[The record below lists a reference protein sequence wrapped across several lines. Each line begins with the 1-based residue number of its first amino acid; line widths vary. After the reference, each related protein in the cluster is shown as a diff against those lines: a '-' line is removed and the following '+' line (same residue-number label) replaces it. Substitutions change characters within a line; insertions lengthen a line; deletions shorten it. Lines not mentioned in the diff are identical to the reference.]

1 MMTFDSQTNAKL
13 SRSNEQLSDMLYKL
27 NESLRIYQ
35 NVLSNNQDQLKEI
48 KKANSTLTSQ
58 RRFFN
63 ASQIRLMD
71 TDALLKQSTLEL
83 EKLQALE
90 KRLKESMEQERLIK
104 ESQTIFLQEH
114 CPYLSGVKNLEEA
127 SNALEVQE
135 KNNALFLL
143 KEPKLAHLLSQ
154 LDLMSALNAL
164 CDQVLENEIQ
174 DQQSHNKTLE
184 YNALINHDFQA
195 YKAMRL
201 KKFKNKLQSQIQAKE
216 DALKTFLPLEK
227 RLETLKTHFLCDKE
241 NLKSCAKELHQR
253 YQNALI
259 ERDKE
264 LKNAK
269 DNKEKHALILANYE
283 HTLKTLNIEFLSE
296 LNKQMAFLNETMAL
310 NARVLALLAKQ
321 PTKKPLNLSGDLSNE
336 KALIKNIRL
345 DPHGFPSFENFKQ
358 EWASKKR
365 STRLWVQKALNN
377 HAPAKQD
384 VIFIND

>member
-71 TDALLKQSTLEL
+71 TDPLLKQSALEL

-90 KRLKESMEQERLIK
+90 KRLKEKMNQERSIE
-104 ESQTIFLQEH
+104 ESQALFLQEH
-114 CPYLSGVKNLEEA
+114 CPYLSDVKNLEEA

-143 KEPKLAHLLSQ
+143 KEPKLAQLLSQ

-201 KKFKNKLQSQIQAKE
+201 KKIKNKLQSQIQAQE

-227 RLETLKTHFLCDKE
+227 RLETLKSHFLCDKE
-241 NLKSCAKELHQR
+241 NLKSCANQLQQR

-269 DNKEKHALILANYE
+269 NNKEKHALILANYE

-296 LNKQMAFLNETMAL
+296 LSEQMAFLNETMAL
-310 NARVLALLAKQ
+310 NAQVLALLAKQ
-321 PTKKPLNLSGDLSNE
+321 HAKTPKPSNLNGDLSDK
-336 KALIKNIRL
+336 KASIKNIRL
-345 DPHGFPSFENFKQ
+345 DPHGFPSFENFKR
-358 EWASKKR
+358 E
-365 STRLWVQKALNN
+365 
-377 HAPAKQD
+377 
-384 VIFIND
+384 

>member
-1 MMTFDSQTNAKL
+1 MRFFCFLVFFLTFSNAQIMMTFDSQTNAKL
-13 SRSNEQLSDMLYKL
+13 SRSNEQLADMLYKL
-27 NESLRIYQ
+27 NESLKIYQ

-48 KKANSTLTSQ
+48 KKANSTLSSQ
-58 RRFFN
+58 RRFLN

-71 TDALLKQSTLEL
+71 ADALLKQSALEL

-90 KRLKESMEQERLIK
+90 KNLKESVEQERLIK

-135 KNNALFLL
+135 QNNALFLL
-143 KEPKLAHLLSQ
+143 KEPKLAHLLSK

-164 CDQVLENEIQ
+164 CDQVLENQAQ
-174 DQQSHNKTLE
+174 DQQAHNKTLE

-201 KKFKNKLQSQIQAKE
+201 KKVQNKLQNQIQAQE

-241 NLKSCAKELHQR
+241 NLKSCKNQLQQR

-269 DNKEKHALILANYE
+269 NNKEKQALILANYE
-283 HTLKTLNIEFLSE
+283 HALKTLNIEFLSE

-310 NARVLALLAKQ
+310 NAQVLALLAKQ
-321 PTKKPLNLSGDLSNE
+321 HTKKSLIFNNDFKGHSGTE

-345 DPHGFPSFENFKQ
+345 DPHGFPSFKNFKQ
-358 EWASKKR
+358 E
-365 STRLWVQKALNN
+365 
-377 HAPAKQD
+377 
-384 VIFIND
+384 

>member
-13 SRSNEQLSDMLYKL
+13 SRSNEQLADMLYKL
-27 NESLRIYQ
+27 NESLKIYQ

-48 KKANSTLTSQ
+48 KKANSTLSSQ
-58 RRFFN
+58 RRFLN

-71 TDALLKQSTLEL
+71 ADALLKQSALEL

-90 KRLKESMEQERLIK
+90 KSLKESVEQERLIK
-104 ESQTIFLQEH
+104 ESQTLFLQEH

-135 KNNALFLL
+135 QNNALFLL
-143 KEPKLAHLLSQ
+143 KEPKLAHLLSK

-164 CDQVLENEIQ
+164 CDQVLENQ
-174 DQQSHNKTLE
+174 AHNQQAQNKTLE

-195 YKAMRL
+195 YKTMRL
-201 KKFKNKLQSQIQAKE
+201 KKIQNKLQDQIQAKE

-241 NLKSCAKELHQR
+241 NLKSCTNQLRQR

-269 DNKEKHALILANYE
+269 NNKEKQALILANYE
-283 HTLKTLNIEFLSE
+283 HALKTLNIEFLSE

-321 PTKKPLNLSGDLSNE
+321 HTKKSLNPNNDFKGHSSNE
-336 KALIKNIRL
+336 KALIKNIHL
-345 DPHGFPSFENFKQ
+345 DPHGFPSFKNFKQ
-358 EWASKKR
+358 E
-365 STRLWVQKALNN
+365 
-377 HAPAKQD
+377 
-384 VIFIND
+384 

>member
-13 SRSNEQLSDMLYKL
+13 SRSNEQLADMLYKL
-27 NESLRIYQ
+27 NESLKIYQ

-48 KKANSTLTSQ
+48 KKANSTLNSQ
-58 RRFFN
+58 RRFLN

-71 TDALLKQSTLEL
+71 ADALLKQSALEL

-90 KRLKESMEQERLIK
+90 KNLKESVEQERLIK

-135 KNNALFLL
+135 QNNALFLL
-143 KEPKLAHLLSQ
+143 KEPKLAHLLSK

-164 CDQVLENEIQ
+164 CDQVLENQAQ
-174 DQQSHNKTLE
+174 DQQAQNKTLE

-195 YKAMRL
+195 YQAMRL
-201 KKFKNKLQSQIQAKE
+201 KKIQNKLQNQIQAQE

-241 NLKSCAKELHQR
+241 NLKSCKNQLQQR

-269 DNKEKHALILANYE
+269 NNKEKQALILANYE
-283 HTLKTLNIEFLSE
+283 HALKTLNIEFLSE

-310 NARVLALLAKQ
+310 NAQVLALLAKQ
-321 PTKKPLNLSGDLSNE
+321 HTKKSLNLNNDFKGHSGNE

-345 DPHGFPSFENFKQ
+345 DPHGFPSFKNFKQ
-358 EWASKKR
+358 E
-365 STRLWVQKALNN
+365 
-377 HAPAKQD
+377 
-384 VIFIND
+384 

>member
-1 MMTFDSQTNAKL
+1 
-13 SRSNEQLSDMLYKL
+13 
-27 NESLRIYQ
+27 
-35 NVLSNNQDQLKEI
+35 
-48 KKANSTLTSQ
+48 
-58 RRFFN
+58 
-63 ASQIRLMD
+63 
-71 TDALLKQSTLEL
+71 
-83 EKLQALE
+83 
-90 KRLKESMEQERLIK
+90 MEQERLIK

-135 KNNALFLL
+135 QNNALFLL
-143 KEPKLAHLLSQ
+143 KEPKLAHLLSK

-164 CDQVLENEIQ
+164 CDQVLENQAQ
-174 DQQSHNKTLE
+174 DQQAQNKTLE

-201 KKFKNKLQSQIQAKE
+201 KKVQNKLQNQIQAQE

-241 NLKSCAKELHQR
+241 NLKSCKNQLQQR

-269 DNKEKHALILANYE
+269 NNKEKQALILANYE
-283 HTLKTLNIEFLSE
+283 HALKTLNIEFLSE

-310 NARVLALLAKQ
+310 NAQVLALLAKQ
-321 PTKKPLNLSGDLSNE
+321 HTKKPLNFNNGFKGHSGTE

-345 DPHGFPSFENFKQ
+345 DPHGFPSFKNFKQ
-358 EWASKKR
+358 E
-365 STRLWVQKALNN
+365 
-377 HAPAKQD
+377 
-384 VIFIND
+384 

>member
-35 NVLSNNQDQLKEI
+35 SVLSNNQDQLKEI

-71 TDALLKQSTLEL
+71 TDALLKQSALEL

-90 KRLKESMEQERLIK
+90 KRLKEKMNQERLIK
-104 ESQTIFLQEH
+104 ESQTLFLQEH

-143 KEPKLAHLLSQ
+143 KEPKLAQLLSR

-184 YNALINHDFQA
+184 YNALMNHDFQA

-227 RLETLKTHFLCDKE
+227 RLETLKSRFLCDKE
-241 NLKSCAKELHQR
+241 NLKSCANQLQQR

-264 LKNAK
+264 LKDAK
-269 DNKEKHALILANYE
+269 NNKEKHALILANYE

-296 LNKQMAFLNETMAL
+296 LSEQMAFLNETMAL
-310 NARVLALLAKQ
+310 NAQVLALLAKQ
-321 PTKKPLNLSGDLSNE
+321 HAKTPKPSNLNGDLSDK
-336 KALIKNIRL
+336 KASIKNIRL

-358 EWASKKR
+358 E
-365 STRLWVQKALNN
+365 
-377 HAPAKQD
+377 
-384 VIFIND
+384 

>member
-1 MMTFDSQTNAKL
+1 MRFFCLFLFFLTFSNAQIMMTFDSQTNAKL

-35 NVLSNNQDQLKEI
+35 SVLSNNQDQLKEI
-48 KKANSTLTSQ
+48 KKANSALNSQ

-71 TDALLKQSTLEL
+71 TDALLKQSALEL

-90 KRLKESMEQERLIK
+90 KRLKEGMEQERLIE
-104 ESQTIFLQEH
+104 ESQALFLQEH

-135 KNNALFLL
+135 QNNALFLL
-143 KEPKLAHLLSQ
+143 KEPKLARLLSR

-164 CDQVLENEIQ
+164 CDQVLENQ
-174 DQQSHNKTLE
+174 AHDQQSHNKTLE

-269 DNKEKHALILANYE
+269 NNKEKHALILANYE
-283 HTLKTLNIEFLSE
+283 HALKTLNVEFLSE

-310 NARVLALLAKQ
+310 NAKVLALLAQ
-321 PTKKPLNLSGDLSNE
+321 QQIKKPLNVSGGLSGG

-358 EWASKKR
+358 E
-365 STRLWVQKALNN
+365 
-377 HAPAKQD
+377 
-384 VIFIND
+384 

>member
-1 MMTFDSQTNAKL
+1 MRFFCLFLFFLTFSNAQIMMTFDSQTNAKL

-71 TDALLKQSTLEL
+71 TDALLKQSALEL

-104 ESQTIFLQEH
+104 ESQTLFLQEH

-143 KEPKLAHLLSQ
+143 KEPKLAQLLSR

-174 DQQSHNKTLE
+174 VQQSHNKTLE

-227 RLETLKTHFLCDKE
+227 RLETLKSRFLCDKE
-241 NLKSCAKELHQR
+241 NLKSCANQLQQR

-269 DNKEKHALILANYE
+269 NNKEKHALILANYE
-283 HTLKTLNIEFLSE
+283 HTLKTLSIEFLSE
-296 LNKQMAFLNETMAL
+296 LSEQMAFLNETMAL
-310 NARVLALLAKQ
+310 NAQVLALLAKQ
-321 PTKKPLNLSGDLSNE
+321 HAKTPKPSNLSGDLSDK
-336 KALIKNIRL
+336 KASIKNIRL

-358 EWASKKR
+358 E
-365 STRLWVQKALNN
+365 
-377 HAPAKQD
+377 
-384 VIFIND
+384 

>member
-1 MMTFDSQTNAKL
+1 MRFFCFLVFFLTFSNAQIMMTFDSQTNAKL
-13 SRSNEQLSDMLYKL
+13 SRSNEQLADMLYKL
-27 NESLRIYQ
+27 NESLKIYQ

-48 KKANSTLTSQ
+48 KKTNSTLNSQ
-58 RRFFN
+58 RRFLN

-71 TDALLKQSTLEL
+71 ADALLKQSALEL

-90 KRLKESMEQERLIK
+90 KNLKESMGQERLIK
-104 ESQTIFLQEH
+104 ESQTIFLQER

-135 KNNALFLL
+135 QNNALFLL
-143 KEPKLAHLLSQ
+143 KEPKLAHLLSK

-164 CDQVLENEIQ
+164 CDQVLENQAQ
-174 DQQSHNKTLE
+174 DQQAQNKTLE

-201 KKFKNKLQSQIQAKE
+201 KKIQNKLQNQIQAQE

-241 NLKSCAKELHQR
+241 NLKSCKNQLQQR

-269 DNKEKHALILANYE
+269 NNKEKQALILANYE
-283 HTLKTLNIEFLSE
+283 HALKTLNIEFLSE

-310 NARVLALLAKQ
+310 NAQVLALLAKQ
-321 PTKKPLNLSGDLSNE
+321 HTKKPLIFNNDFKGHSGTE
-336 KALIKNIRL
+336 KTLIKNIRL
-345 DPHGFPSFENFKQ
+345 DPHGFPSFKNFKQ
-358 EWASKKR
+358 E
-365 STRLWVQKALNN
+365 
-377 HAPAKQD
+377 
-384 VIFIND
+384 

>member
-1 MMTFDSQTNAKL
+1 MRFFCLFLFFLTFSNAQIMMTFDSQTNAKL

-71 TDALLKQSTLEL
+71 TDALLKQSALEL

-104 ESQTIFLQEH
+104 ESQTLFLQEH

-143 KEPKLAHLLSQ
+143 KEPKLAQLLSR

-227 RLETLKTHFLCDKE
+227 RLETLKSRFLCDKE
-241 NLKSCAKELHQR
+241 NLKSCANQLQQR

-269 DNKEKHALILANYE
+269 NNKEKHALILANYE
-283 HTLKTLNIEFLSE
+283 HTLKTLSIEFLSE
-296 LNKQMAFLNETMAL
+296 LSEQMAFLNETMAL
-310 NARVLALLAKQ
+310 NAQVLALLAKQ
-321 PTKKPLNLSGDLSNE
+321 HAKTPKPSNLSGDLSDK
-336 KALIKNIRL
+336 KASIKNIRL

-358 EWASKKR
+358 E
-365 STRLWVQKALNN
+365 
-377 HAPAKQD
+377 
-384 VIFIND
+384 

>member
-1 MMTFDSQTNAKL
+1 MRFFCFLVFFLTFSNAQIMMTFDSQTNAKL
-13 SRSNEQLSDMLYKL
+13 SRSNEQLADMLYKL
-27 NESLRIYQ
+27 NESLKIYQ

-48 KKANSTLTSQ
+48 KKANSTLSSQ
-58 RRFFN
+58 RRFLN

-71 TDALLKQSTLEL
+71 ADALLKQSALEL

-90 KRLKESMEQERLIK
+90 KNLKESVEQERLIK

-135 KNNALFLL
+135 QNNALFLL
-143 KEPKLAHLLSQ
+143 KEPKLTHLLSK

-164 CDQVLENEIQ
+164 CDQVLENQAQ
-174 DQQSHNKTLE
+174 DQQAHNKTLE

-201 KKFKNKLQSQIQAKE
+201 KKVQNKLQNQIQAQE

-241 NLKSCAKELHQR
+241 NLKSCKNQLQQR

-269 DNKEKHALILANYE
+269 NNKEKQALILANYE
-283 HTLKTLNIEFLSE
+283 HALKTLNIEFLSE

-310 NARVLALLAKQ
+310 NAQVLALLAKQ
-321 PTKKPLNLSGDLSNE
+321 HTKKSLNLNNDFKGHSGTE

-345 DPHGFPSFENFKQ
+345 DPHGFPSFKNFKQ
-358 EWASKKR
+358 E
-365 STRLWVQKALNN
+365 
-377 HAPAKQD
+377 
-384 VIFIND
+384 

>member
-1 MMTFDSQTNAKL
+1 MRFFCFFLFFLTFSNAQIMMTFDSQTNAKL

-48 KKANSTLTSQ
+48 KKANSTLNSQ

-71 TDALLKQSTLEL
+71 TDALLKQSALEL

-104 ESQTIFLQEH
+104 ESQALFLQEY

-143 KEPKLAHLLSQ
+143 KEPKLAQLLSR

-201 KKFKNKLQSQIQAKE
+201 KKIKNKLQSQIQAKE

-227 RLETLKTHFLCDKE
+227 RLETLKSHFLCDKE
-241 NLKSCAKELHQR
+241 NLKSCTNQLHQR

-269 DNKEKHALILANYE
+269 NNKEKHALILANYE
-283 HTLKTLNIEFLSE
+283 HTLKTLSIEFLSE

-321 PTKKPLNLSGDLSNE
+321 QTKKPSNLSGDLSNG
-336 KALIKNIRL
+336 KTLIKNIRL

-358 EWASKKR
+358 E
-365 STRLWVQKALNN
+365 
-377 HAPAKQD
+377 
-384 VIFIND
+384 

>member
-1 MMTFDSQTNAKL
+1 MRFFCFLVFFLTFSNAQIMMTFDSQTNAKL
-13 SRSNEQLSDMLYKL
+13 SRSNEQLADMLYKL
-27 NESLRIYQ
+27 NESLKIYQ

-48 KKANSTLTSQ
+48 KKANSTLSSQ
-58 RRFFN
+58 RRFLN

-71 TDALLKQSTLEL
+71 ADALLKQSALEL

-90 KRLKESMEQERLIK
+90 KNLKESVEQERLIK

-135 KNNALFLL
+135 QNNALFLL
-143 KEPKLAHLLSQ
+143 KEPKLAHLLSK

-164 CDQVLENEIQ
+164 CDQVLENQAQ
-174 DQQSHNKTLE
+174 DQQAQNKTLE

-201 KKFKNKLQSQIQAKE
+201 KKVQNKLQNQIQAQE

-241 NLKSCAKELHQR
+241 NLKSCKNQLQQR

-269 DNKEKHALILANYE
+269 NNKEKQALILANYE
-283 HTLKTLNIEFLSE
+283 HALKTLNIEFLSE

-310 NARVLALLAKQ
+310 NAQVLALLAKQ
-321 PTKKPLNLSGDLSNE
+321 HTKKSLNLNNDFKGHSGTE

-345 DPHGFPSFENFKQ
+345 DPHGFPSFKNFKQ
-358 EWASKKR
+358 E
-365 STRLWVQKALNN
+365 
-377 HAPAKQD
+377 
-384 VIFIND
+384 

>member
-1 MMTFDSQTNAKL
+1 MRFFCFLVFFLTFSNAQIMMTFDSQTNAKL
-13 SRSNEQLSDMLYKL
+13 SRSNEQLADMLYKL
-27 NESLRIYQ
+27 NESLKIYQ

-48 KKANSTLTSQ
+48 KKANSTLSSQ
-58 RRFFN
+58 RRFLN

-71 TDALLKQSTLEL
+71 ADALLKQSALEL

-90 KRLKESMEQERLIK
+90 KNLKESVEQERLIK
-104 ESQTIFLQEH
+104 ESQMIFLQEH

-135 KNNALFLL
+135 QNNALFLL
-143 KEPKLAHLLSQ
+143 KEPKLTHLLSK

-164 CDQVLENEIQ
+164 CDQVLENQAQ
-174 DQQSHNKTLE
+174 DQQAQNKTLE

-201 KKFKNKLQSQIQAKE
+201 KKVQNKLQNQIQAQE

-241 NLKSCAKELHQR
+241 NLKSCKNQLQQR

-269 DNKEKHALILANYE
+269 NNKEKQALILANYE
-283 HTLKTLNIEFLSE
+283 HALKTLNIEFLSE

-310 NARVLALLAKQ
+310 NAQVLALLAKQ
-321 PTKKPLNLSGDLSNE
+321 HTKKSLNLNNDFKGHSGTE

-345 DPHGFPSFENFKQ
+345 DPHGFPSFKNFKQ
-358 EWASKKR
+358 E
-365 STRLWVQKALNN
+365 
-377 HAPAKQD
+377 
-384 VIFIND
+384 

>member
-48 KKANSTLTSQ
+48 KKANSTLNSQ

-71 TDALLKQSTLEL
+71 TDALLKQSALEL

-90 KRLKESMEQERLIK
+90 KRLKERMEQERLIE
-104 ESQTIFLQEH
+104 ESQTLFLQEH
-114 CPYLSGVKNLEEA
+114 CPYLSGIKNLEEA

-135 KNNALFLL
+135 QNNALFLL
-143 KEPKLAHLLSQ
+143 KEPKLARLLSR

-164 CDQVLENEIQ
+164 CDQVLENQ
-174 DQQSHNKTLE
+174 AHDQQSHNKTLE

-201 KKFKNKLQSQIQAKE
+201 KKFKNRLQSQIQAKE

-269 DNKEKHALILANYE
+269 NNKEKHALILANYE
-283 HTLKTLNIEFLSE
+283 HTLKTLSIEFLSE
-296 LNKQMAFLNETMAL
+296 LSEQMAFLNETMAL
-310 NARVLALLAKQ
+310 NARVLALLAQ
-321 PTKKPLNLSGDLSNE
+321 QQTKKPFNVSGGLSGGLSDR

-345 DPHGFPSFENFKQ
+345 DPHGFPSFENFKR
-358 EWASKKR
+358 E
-365 STRLWVQKALNN
+365 
-377 HAPAKQD
+377 
-384 VIFIND
+384 

>member
-1 MMTFDSQTNAKL
+1 MRFFCFFLFFLTFSNAQIMMTFDSQTNAKL
-13 SRSNEQLSDMLYKL
+13 SRSNEQLADMLYKL
-27 NESLRIYQ
+27 NESLKIYQ

-48 KKANSTLTSQ
+48 KKANSTLNSQ
-58 RRFFN
+58 RRFLN

-71 TDALLKQSTLEL
+71 ADALLKQSALEL

-90 KRLKESMEQERLIK
+90 KNLKESMEQERLIK

-127 SNALEVQE
+127 SNALEIQE
-135 KNNALFLL
+135 QNNALFLL
-143 KEPKLAHLLSQ
+143 KEPKLAHLLSK

-164 CDQVLENEIQ
+164 CDQVLENQAQ
-174 DQQSHNKTLE
+174 DQQAQNKTLE

-201 KKFKNKLQSQIQAKE
+201 KKIQNKLQNQIQAQE

-241 NLKSCAKELHQR
+241 NLKSCANQLRQR

-269 DNKEKHALILANYE
+269 NNKEKQALILANYE
-283 HTLKTLNIEFLSE
+283 HALKTLNIEFLSE

-310 NARVLALLAKQ
+310 NAQVLALLAKQ
-321 PTKKPLNLSGDLSNE
+321 HTKKSLNFNNDFKGHSGTE

-345 DPHGFPSFENFKQ
+345 DPHGFPSFKNFKQ
-358 EWASKKR
+358 E
-365 STRLWVQKALNN
+365 
-377 HAPAKQD
+377 
-384 VIFIND
+384 

>member
-1 MMTFDSQTNAKL
+1 MRFFCFFLFFLTFSNAQIMMTFDSQTNAKL

-35 NVLSNNQDQLKEI
+35 SVLSNNQDQLKEI
-48 KKANSTLTSQ
+48 KKANSTLNSQ

-71 TDALLKQSTLEL
+71 TDALLKQSALEL

-90 KRLKESMEQERLIK
+90 KRLKEGMEQERLIE
-104 ESQTIFLQEH
+104 ESQTLFLQEH

-135 KNNALFLL
+135 QNNALFLL
-143 KEPKLAHLLSQ
+143 KDPKLARLLSR
-154 LDLMSALNAL
+154 LDLMSTLNAL
-164 CDQVLENEIQ
+164 CDQVLENQ
-174 DQQSHNKTLE
+174 AHNQQSHNKTLE
-184 YNALINHDFQA
+184 YNALKNHDFQA

-201 KKFKNKLQSQIQAKE
+201 KKIKNKIQGQIQAKE

-241 NLKSCAKELHQR
+241 NLKSCAKELRQR

-259 ERDKE
+259 ERDRE

-269 DNKEKHALILANYE
+269 NNKEKHALILANYE
-283 HTLKTLNIEFLSE
+283 HALKTLNVEFLSE
-296 LNKQMAFLNETMAL
+296 LSEQMAFLNETMAL
-310 NARVLALLAKQ
+310 NAKVLALLAQ
-321 PTKKPLNLSGDLSNE
+321 QQTKKPFNVSGSLSGGKS
-336 KALIKNIRL
+336 LIKNIRL
-345 DPHGFPSFENFKQ
+345 DPHGFPSFENFKR
-358 EWASKKR
+358 E
-365 STRLWVQKALNN
+365 
-377 HAPAKQD
+377 
-384 VIFIND
+384 

>member
-35 NVLSNNQDQLKEI
+35 NMLSNNQDQLKEI
-48 KKANSTLTSQ
+48 KKANSTLNSQ

-71 TDALLKQSTLEL
+71 TDALLKQSALEL

-90 KRLKESMEQERLIK
+90 KHIKKGMEQERLIK
-104 ESQTIFLQEH
+104 ESQTLFLQEY

-135 KNNALFLL
+135 QNNALFLL

-164 CDQVLENEIQ
+164 CDQVLENQ
-174 DQQSHNKTLE
+174 AHNQQSHNKTLE

-201 KKFKNKLQSQIQAKE
+201 KKFKNKLQSQIQAQE

-241 NLKSCAKELHQR
+241 NLKSCAKELRQR

-269 DNKEKHALILANYE
+269 NNKEKHALILANYE

-310 NARVLALLAKQ
+310 NAQVLALLAKQ
-321 PTKKPLNLSGDLSNE
+321 HAKTPKPFNLSGDLSDK
-336 KALIKNIRL
+336 KAFIKNIRL
-345 DPHGFPSFENFKQ
+345 DPHGFPSFENFKR
-358 EWASKKR
+358 E
-365 STRLWVQKALNN
+365 
-377 HAPAKQD
+377 
-384 VIFIND
+384 

>member
-1 MMTFDSQTNAKL
+1 MRFFCFLVFFLTFSNAQIMMTFDSQTNAKL
-13 SRSNEQLSDMLYKL
+13 SRSNEQLADMLYKL
-27 NESLRIYQ
+27 NESLKIYQ

-48 KKANSTLTSQ
+48 KKANSTLSSQ
-58 RRFFN
+58 RRFLN

-71 TDALLKQSTLEL
+71 ADALLKQSALEL

-90 KRLKESMEQERLIK
+90 KNLKESVEQERLIK
-104 ESQTIFLQEH
+104 ESQMIFLQEH

-135 KNNALFLL
+135 QNNALFLL
-143 KEPKLAHLLSQ
+143 KEPKLAHLLSK

-164 CDQVLENEIQ
+164 CDQVLENQAQ
-174 DQQSHNKTLE
+174 DQQAQNKTLE

-201 KKFKNKLQSQIQAKE
+201 KKVQNKLQNQIQAQE

-241 NLKSCAKELHQR
+241 NLKSCKNQLQQR

-269 DNKEKHALILANYE
+269 NNKEKQALILANYE
-283 HTLKTLNIEFLSE
+283 HALKTLNIEFLSE

-310 NARVLALLAKQ
+310 NAQVLALLAKQ
-321 PTKKPLNLSGDLSNE
+321 HTKKPLNFNNDFKGHSGTE

-345 DPHGFPSFENFKQ
+345 DPHGFPSFKNFKQ
-358 EWASKKR
+358 E
-365 STRLWVQKALNN
+365 
-377 HAPAKQD
+377 
-384 VIFIND
+384 

>member
-1 MMTFDSQTNAKL
+1 MRFFCFFLFFLTFSNAQIMMTFDSQTNAKL

-35 NVLSNNQDQLKEI
+35 SVLSNNQDQLKEI
-48 KKANSTLTSQ
+48 KKANSTLNSQ

-71 TDALLKQSTLEL
+71 TDVLLKQSALEL

-90 KRLKESMEQERLIK
+90 KHIKKGMEQERLIK
-104 ESQTIFLQEH
+104 ESQTLFLQEH
-114 CPYLSGVKNLEEA
+114 CPYLSGVKSLEEA

-135 KNNALFLL
+135 QNNALFLL
-143 KEPKLAHLLSQ
+143 KEPKLAHLLSR
-154 LDLMSALNAL
+154 LDLMSALNTL
-164 CDQVLENEIQ
+164 CDQVLENQ
-174 DQQSHNKTLE
+174 ANNQQSHNKTLE
-184 YNALINHDFQA
+184 YNALKNHDFQA

-201 KKFKNKLQSQIQAKE
+201 KKFKNKIQSQIQAKE

-264 LKNAK
+264 LKDAK
-269 DNKEKHALILANYE
+269 NNKEKHALILANYE
-283 HTLKTLNIEFLSE
+283 HTLKTLNIEFLNE

-310 NARVLALLAKQ
+310 NARVLALLAQ
-321 PTKKPLNLSGDLSNE
+321 QQTKKPFNVSGDLSGG
-336 KALIKNIRL
+336 KTLIKNIRL

-358 EWASKKR
+358 E
-365 STRLWVQKALNN
+365 
-377 HAPAKQD
+377 
-384 VIFIND
+384 

>member
-48 KKANSTLTSQ
+48 KKANSTLNSQ

-71 TDALLKQSTLEL
+71 TDALLKQSALEL

-90 KRLKESMEQERLIK
+90 KHIKKGMEQERLIG
-104 ESQTIFLQEH
+104 ESKVLFLQEH

-127 SNALEVQE
+127 SNALEVKEQ
-135 KNNALFLL
+135 NNALFLL
-143 KEPKLAHLLSQ
+143 KEPKLAYLLSR
-154 LDLMSALNAL
+154 LDLMSALSAL
-164 CDQVLENEIQ
+164 CDQVLENQ
-174 DQQSHNKTLE
+174 SHNQQSHNKTLE
-184 YNALINHDFQA
+184 YNALKNHDFQA

-269 DNKEKHALILANYE
+269 NNKEKHALILANYE

-310 NARVLALLAKQ
+310 NARVLALLAQ
-321 PTKKPLNLSGDLSNE
+321 QQTKKPFNLSGGLSGG
-336 KALIKNIRL
+336 KILIKNIRL

-358 EWASKKR
+358 E
-365 STRLWVQKALNN
+365 
-377 HAPAKQD
+377 
-384 VIFIND
+384 

>member
-48 KKANSTLTSQ
+48 KKANSTLNSQ

-71 TDALLKQSTLEL
+71 TDVLLKQSTLEL

-90 KRLKESMEQERLIK
+90 KRLKEGMEQERLIK
-104 ESQTIFLQEH
+104 ESQTLFLQEH

-135 KNNALFLL
+135 QNNALFLL
-143 KEPKLAHLLSQ
+143 KEPKLARLLSR

-164 CDQVLENEIQ
+164 CDQVLENQ
-174 DQQSHNKTLE
+174 AHDQQSHNKTLE

-216 DALKTFLPLEK
+216 DVLKTFLPLEK

-241 NLKSCAKELHQR
+241 NLKSCAKELRQR

-259 ERDKE
+259 ERDRE

-269 DNKEKHALILANYE
+269 NNKEKHALILANYE
-283 HTLKTLNIEFLSE
+283 HTLKTLNVEFLSE
-296 LNKQMAFLNETMAL
+296 LSEQMAFLNETMAL
-310 NARVLALLAKQ
+310 NAQVLALLAQ
-321 PTKKPLNLSGDLSNE
+321 QQTKKPFNASGGLSGGKS
-336 KALIKNIRL
+336 LIKNIRL
-345 DPHGFPSFENFKQ
+345 DPHGFPSFENFKR
-358 EWASKKR
+358 E
-365 STRLWVQKALNN
+365 
-377 HAPAKQD
+377 
-384 VIFIND
+384 

>member
-35 NVLSNNQDQLKEI
+35 SVLSNNQDQLKEI

-71 TDALLKQSTLEL
+71 TDALLKQSALEL

-104 ESQTIFLQEH
+104 ESQTLFLQEH

-135 KNNALFLL
+135 QNNALFLL
-143 KEPKLAHLLSQ
+143 KEPKLAHLLSR

-164 CDQVLENEIQ
+164 CDQVLESQAHN
-174 DQQSHNKTLE
+174 QQSHNKTLE
-184 YNALINHDFQA
+184 YNALKNHDFQA

-241 NLKSCAKELHQR
+241 NLKSCAKELQQR

-264 LKNAK
+264 LKDAK
-269 DNKEKHALILANYE
+269 NNKEKHALILANYE

-321 PTKKPLNLSGDLSNE
+321 PTKKPLNLSGDLSNG
-336 KALIKNIRL
+336 KTLIKNIRL
-345 DPHGFPSFENFKQ
+345 DPHGFPSFKNFKR
-358 EWASKKR
+358 E
-365 STRLWVQKALNN
+365 
-377 HAPAKQD
+377 
-384 VIFIND
+384 

>member
-1 MMTFDSQTNAKL
+1 MTFDSQTNAKL

-71 TDALLKQSTLEL
+71 TDALLKQSALEL

-104 ESQTIFLQEH
+104 ESQTLFLQEH

-143 KEPKLAHLLSQ
+143 KEPKLAQLLSR

-164 CDQVLENEIQ
+164 CDQVLENQ
-174 DQQSHNKTLE
+174 AHNQQSHNKTLE

-201 KKFKNKLQSQIQAKE
+201 KKTLEYNALINHDFQAYKAMRLKKIKNKLQSQIQAQE

-227 RLETLKTHFLCDKE
+227 RLETLKSHFLCDKE
-241 NLKSCAKELHQR
+241 NLKSCANQLRQR

-269 DNKEKHALILANYE
+269 NNKEKHALILANYE

-296 LNKQMAFLNETMAL
+296 LSEQMAFLNETMAL
-310 NARVLALLAKQ
+310 NAQVLALLAKQ
-321 PTKKPLNLSGDLSNE
+321 QTKKPLNLSGDLSGG

-345 DPHGFPSFENFKQ
+345 DPHGFPSFKNFKQ
-358 EWASKKR
+358 E
-365 STRLWVQKALNN
+365 
-377 HAPAKQD
+377 
-384 VIFIND
+384 

>member
-35 NVLSNNQDQLKEI
+35 SVLSNNQDQLKEI

-71 TDALLKQSTLEL
+71 TDALLKQSALEL

-90 KRLKESMEQERLIK
+90 KRLKEGMEQERLIK
-104 ESQTIFLQEH
+104 ESQTLFLQEH

-135 KNNALFLL
+135 QNNALFLL

-164 CDQVLENEIQ
+164 CDQVLENQ
-174 DQQSHNKTLE
+174 AHDQQSHNKTLE
-184 YNALINHDFQA
+184 YNALMNHDFQA

-241 NLKSCAKELHQR
+241 NLKSCAKELRQR

-269 DNKEKHALILANYE
+269 NNKEKHALILANYE

-296 LNKQMAFLNETMAL
+296 LSEQMAFLNETMAL
-310 NARVLALLAKQ
+310 NAKVLALLAQ
-321 PTKKPLNLSGDLSNE
+321 QQTKKPLNVSGGLSGG

-345 DPHGFPSFENFKQ
+345 DPHGFPSFENFKR
-358 EWASKKR
+358 K
-365 STRLWVQKALNN
+365 
-377 HAPAKQD
+377 
-384 VIFIND
+384 

>member
-1 MMTFDSQTNAKL
+1 MRFFCFLVFFLTFSNAQIMMTFDSQTNAKL
-13 SRSNEQLSDMLYKL
+13 SRSNEQLADMLYKL
-27 NESLRIYQ
+27 NESLKIYQ

-48 KKANSTLTSQ
+48 KKANSTLSSQ
-58 RRFFN
+58 RRFLN

-71 TDALLKQSTLEL
+71 ADALLKQSALEL

-90 KRLKESMEQERLIK
+90 KNLKESVEQERLIK
-104 ESQTIFLQEH
+104 ESQMIFLQEH

-135 KNNALFLL
+135 QNNALFLL
-143 KEPKLAHLLSQ
+143 KEPKLAHLLSK

-164 CDQVLENEIQ
+164 CDQVLENQAQ
-174 DQQSHNKTLE
+174 DQQAHNKTLE

-201 KKFKNKLQSQIQAKE
+201 KKIQNKLQNQIQAQE

-241 NLKSCAKELHQR
+241 NLKSCKNQLQQR

-269 DNKEKHALILANYE
+269 NNKEKQALILANYE
-283 HTLKTLNIEFLSE
+283 HALKTLNIEFLSE

-310 NARVLALLAKQ
+310 NAQVLALLAKQ
-321 PTKKPLNLSGDLSNE
+321 HAKTPKPSNLSGDLSDK
-336 KALIKNIRL
+336 KASIKNIRL
-345 DPHGFPSFENFKQ
+345 DPHGFPSFENFKR
-358 EWASKKR
+358 E
-365 STRLWVQKALNN
+365 
-377 HAPAKQD
+377 
-384 VIFIND
+384 

>member
-1 MMTFDSQTNAKL
+1 
-13 SRSNEQLSDMLYKL
+13 
-27 NESLRIYQ
+27 
-35 NVLSNNQDQLKEI
+35 
-48 KKANSTLTSQ
+48 
-58 RRFFN
+58 
-63 ASQIRLMD
+63 MD
-71 TDALLKQSTLEL
+71 TDALLKQSALEL

-90 KRLKESMEQERLIK
+90 KHLKESMEHERLIK
-104 ESQTIFLQEH
+104 ESQALFLQEH

-143 KEPKLAHLLSQ
+143 KEPKLFHLLSR

-184 YNALINHDFQA
+184 YNALMNHDFQA

-201 KKFKNKLQSQIQAKE
+201 KKIKNKLQSQIQAKE

-227 RLETLKTHFLCDKE
+227 RLETLKSRFLCDKE
-241 NLKSCAKELHQR
+241 NLKSCANQLQQR

-269 DNKEKHALILANYE
+269 NNKEKHALILANYE

-296 LNKQMAFLNETMAL
+296 LSEQMAFLNETMAL
-310 NARVLALLAKQ
+310 NAQVLALLAQ
-321 PTKKPLNLSGDLSNE
+321 QQTKKPFNVSDGLSGG

-345 DPHGFPSFENFKQ
+345 DPHGFPSFKNFKQ
-358 EWASKKR
+358 EW
-365 STRLWVQKALNN
+365 
-377 HAPAKQD
+377 
-384 VIFIND
+384 I

>member
-1 MMTFDSQTNAKL
+1 MRFFCFFLFFLTFSNAQIMMTFDSQTNAKL

-48 KKANSTLTSQ
+48 KKANSTLNSQ

-71 TDALLKQSTLEL
+71 TDALLKQSALEL

-104 ESQTIFLQEH
+104 ESQTLFLQEH

-135 KNNALFLL
+135 QNNALFLL
-143 KEPKLAHLLSQ
+143 KEPKLAHLLSR

-201 KKFKNKLQSQIQAKE
+201 KKFKNKIQSQIQAKE

-283 HTLKTLNIEFLSE
+283 YTLKTLNIEFLSE

-310 NARVLALLAKQ
+310 NARVLALLAQ
-321 PTKKPLNLSGDLSNE
+321 QQTKKPFNVSGGLSGDLSNE

-345 DPHGFPSFENFKQ
+345 DPHGFPSFENFKR
-358 EWASKKR
+358 E
-365 STRLWVQKALNN
+365 
-377 HAPAKQD
+377 
-384 VIFIND
+384 

>member
-1 MMTFDSQTNAKL
+1 MRFFCFFLFFLTFSNAQIMMTFDSQTNAKL

-48 KKANSTLTSQ
+48 KKANSTLNSQ

-71 TDALLKQSTLEL
+71 TDALLKQSALEL

-90 KRLKESMEQERLIK
+90 KRLKEGMEQERLIE
-104 ESQTIFLQEH
+104 ESQMLFLQEH

-135 KNNALFLL
+135 QNNALFLL
-143 KEPKLAHLLSQ
+143 KDPKLARLLSR

-164 CDQVLENEIQ
+164 CDQVLENQ
-174 DQQSHNKTLE
+174 THDQQSHNKTLE

-201 KKFKNKLQSQIQAKE
+201 KKIKNKIQSQIQAKE

-241 NLKSCAKELHQR
+241 NLKSCAKELRQR

-269 DNKEKHALILANYE
+269 NNKEKHALILANYE
-283 HTLKTLNIEFLSE
+283 HTLKTLSIEFLSE
-296 LNKQMAFLNETMAL
+296 LSEQMAFLNETMAL
-310 NARVLALLAKQ
+310 NAKVLALLAQ
-321 PTKKPLNLSGDLSNE
+321 QQTKKPFNVSGGLSGG

-345 DPHGFPSFENFKQ
+345 DPHGFPSFENFKR
-358 EWASKKR
+358 E
-365 STRLWVQKALNN
+365 
-377 HAPAKQD
+377 
-384 VIFIND
+384 

>member
-13 SRSNEQLSDMLYKL
+13 SRSNEQLADMLYKL
-27 NESLRIYQ
+27 NESLKIYQ

-48 KKANSTLTSQ
+48 KKANSTLNSQ
-58 RRFFN
+58 RRFLN

-71 TDALLKQSTLEL
+71 ADALLKQSALEL

-90 KRLKESMEQERLIK
+90 KNLKESVEQERLIK

-135 KNNALFLL
+135 QNNALFLL
-143 KEPKLAHLLSQ
+143 KEPKLAHLLSK

-164 CDQVLENEIQ
+164 CDQVLENQAQ
-174 DQQSHNKTLE
+174 DQQAHNKTLE

-201 KKFKNKLQSQIQAKE
+201 KKIQNKLQNQIQAQE

-241 NLKSCAKELHQR
+241 NLKSCKNQLQQR

-269 DNKEKHALILANYE
+269 NNKEKQALILANYE
-283 HTLKTLNIEFLSE
+283 HALKTLNIEFLSE

-310 NARVLALLAKQ
+310 NAQVLALLAKQ
-321 PTKKPLNLSGDLSNE
+321 HTKKSLNFNNDFKGHSGNE
-336 KALIKNIRL
+336 KASIKNIRL
-345 DPHGFPSFENFKQ
+345 DPHGFPSFKNFKQ
-358 EWASKKR
+358 E
-365 STRLWVQKALNN
+365 
-377 HAPAKQD
+377 
-384 VIFIND
+384 

>member
-1 MMTFDSQTNAKL
+1 MRFFCFLVFFLTFSNAQIMMTFDSQTNAKL
-13 SRSNEQLSDMLYKL
+13 SRSNEQLADMLYKL
-27 NESLRIYQ
+27 NESLKIYQ

-48 KKANSTLTSQ
+48 KKANSTLSSQ
-58 RRFFN
+58 RRFLN

-71 TDALLKQSTLEL
+71 ADALLKQSALEL

-90 KRLKESMEQERLIK
+90 KNLKESVEQERLIK
-104 ESQTIFLQEH
+104 ESQMIFLQEH

-135 KNNALFLL
+135 QNNALFLL
-143 KEPKLAHLLSQ
+143 KEPKLAHLLSK

-164 CDQVLENEIQ
+164 CDQVLENQAQ
-174 DQQSHNKTLE
+174 DQQAHNKTLE

-201 KKFKNKLQSQIQAKE
+201 KKIQNKLQNQIQAQE

-241 NLKSCAKELHQR
+241 NLKSCKNQLQQR

-269 DNKEKHALILANYE
+269 NNKEKQALILANYE
-283 HTLKTLNIEFLSE
+283 HALKTLNIEFLSE

-321 PTKKPLNLSGDLSNE
+321 HTKKSLNFNNDFKGHSGTE

-345 DPHGFPSFENFKQ
+345 DPHGFPSFKNFKQ
-358 EWASKKR
+358 E
-365 STRLWVQKALNN
+365 
-377 HAPAKQD
+377 
-384 VIFIND
+384 

>member
-1 MMTFDSQTNAKL
+1 
-13 SRSNEQLSDMLYKL
+13 
-27 NESLRIYQ
+27 
-35 NVLSNNQDQLKEI
+35 
-48 KKANSTLTSQ
+48 
-58 RRFFN
+58 
-63 ASQIRLMD
+63 
-71 TDALLKQSTLEL
+71 
-83 EKLQALE
+83 
-90 KRLKESMEQERLIK
+90 MEQERLIK

-135 KNNALFLL
+135 QNNALFLL
-143 KEPKLAHLLSQ
+143 KEPKLAHLLSK

-164 CDQVLENEIQ
+164 CDQVLENQAQ
-174 DQQSHNKTLE
+174 DQQAHNKTLE

-195 YKAMRL
+195 YKAMCL
-201 KKFKNKLQSQIQAKE
+201 KKVQNKLQNQIQAQE

-241 NLKSCAKELHQR
+241 NLKSCKNQLQQR

-269 DNKEKHALILANYE
+269 NNKEKQALILANYE
-283 HTLKTLNIEFLSE
+283 HALKTLNIEFLSE

-321 PTKKPLNLSGDLSNE
+321 HTKKSLIFNNDFKGHSGTE

-345 DPHGFPSFENFKQ
+345 DPHGFPSFKNFKQ
-358 EWASKKR
+358 E
-365 STRLWVQKALNN
+365 
-377 HAPAKQD
+377 
-384 VIFIND
+384 

>member
-1 MMTFDSQTNAKL
+1 MRFFCFFLFFLTFSNAQIMMTFDSQTNAKL

-35 NVLSNNQDQLKEI
+35 SVLSNNQDQLKEI

-63 ASQIRLMD
+63 ASQIRLMN
-71 TDALLKQSTLEL
+71 TDALLKQSALEL

-104 ESQTIFLQEH
+104 ESQTLFLQEH
-114 CPYLSGVKNLEEA
+114 CPYLSGVKSLEEA

-143 KEPKLAHLLSQ
+143 KEPKLAHFLSR

-201 KKFKNKLQSQIQAKE
+201 KKFKNKIQSQIQAKE

-264 LKNAK
+264 LKDAK
-269 DNKEKHALILANYE
+269 NNKEKHALILANYE
-283 HTLKTLNIEFLSE
+283 HTLKTLNIEFLNE

-321 PTKKPLNLSGDLSNE
+321 QTKKPSNLSGDLSNG
-336 KALIKNIRL
+336 KTLIKNIRL
-345 DPHGFPSFENFKQ
+345 DPHGFPSFENFKR
-358 EWASKKR
+358 E
-365 STRLWVQKALNN
+365 
-377 HAPAKQD
+377 
-384 VIFIND
+384 

>member
-1 MMTFDSQTNAKL
+1 MRFFCFLVFFLTFSNAQIMMTFDSQTNAKL
-13 SRSNEQLSDMLYKL
+13 SRSNEQLADMLYKL
-27 NESLRIYQ
+27 NESLKIYQ

-48 KKANSTLTSQ
+48 KKANSTLNSQ
-58 RRFFN
+58 RRFLN

-71 TDALLKQSTLEL
+71 ADALLKQSALEL

-90 KRLKESMEQERLIK
+90 KNLKESVEQERLIK
-104 ESQTIFLQEH
+104 ESQMIFLQEH

-135 KNNALFLL
+135 QNNALFLL

-154 LDLMSALNAL
+154 LDLTSALNAL
-164 CDQVLENEIQ
+164 CDQVLENQ
-174 DQQSHNKTLE
+174 AHNQQAQNKTLE

-201 KKFKNKLQSQIQAKE
+201 KKVQNKLQNQIQAQE
-216 DALKTFLPLEK
+216 YALKTFLPLEK

-241 NLKSCAKELHQR
+241 NLKSCKNQLQQR

-269 DNKEKHALILANYE
+269 NNKEKQALILANYE
-283 HTLKTLNIEFLSE
+283 HALKTLNIEFLSE

-310 NARVLALLAKQ
+310 NAQVLALLAKQ
-321 PTKKPLNLSGDLSNE
+321 HTKKPLNFNNDFKGHFGTE

-345 DPHGFPSFENFKQ
+345 DPHGFPSFKNFKQ
-358 EWASKKR
+358 E
-365 STRLWVQKALNN
+365 
-377 HAPAKQD
+377 
-384 VIFIND
+384 